1 MSERRAAAGVPE
13 GRRAVVTGG
22 GSGIGRAIRRALARE
37 GATPGGLVLLI
48 AVVGGGLV
56 SVGYLSSDVARS
68 DQLTVEQLAIQ
79 AEVAPLTLPFKILG
93 DTVTTNASIPG
104 TTAHPNVAVAVSDT
118 DVQATLAHA
127 TSVLKSVYAPNSA
140 ELPVWEDKITRAI
153 VAGRGGTSRM
163 IAAGISN
170 VAFQSVVINRSSAD
184 VRMTST
190 AYSSG
195 IDTMPNGHD
204 APFSPHNDMIADV
217 LLVNG
222 DQGWRVSSTKT
233 DFAPGSEP

>member
-1 MSERRAAAGVPE
+1 MSDRRAAAGVLE

-22 GSGIGRAIRRALARE
+22 GSAIGRAICRALARE
-37 GATPGGLVLLI
+37 GAAPRGFILLL

-56 SVGYLSSDVARS
+56 LVGYLGSDVARS
-68 DQLTVEQLAIQ
+68 DRHIVEQLAIQ

-93 DTVTTNASIPG
+93 NTVTTDASIPG
-104 TTAHPNVAVAVSDT
+104 TPARPNVAVAVSDA
-118 DVQATLAHA
+118 DVQGTLAHA
-127 TSVLKSVYAPNSA
+127 TSVLRSVYASSSA

-153 VAGRGGTSRM
+153 VAGRGGTSRI

-170 VAFQSVVINRSSAD
+170 VAFQSVVINSSIAG
-184 VRMTST
+184 VHMTFT

-195 IDTMPNGHD
+195 IDTMPNGHT
-204 APFSPHNDMIADV
+204 APFSPHNNMIADV
-217 LLVNG
+217 LLVKG

>member
-127 TSVLKSVYAPNSA
+127 TSVKSLQMNCRKFIRQEQP
-140 ELPVWEDKITRAI
+140 RC
-153 VAGRGGTSRM
+153 
-163 IAAGISN
+163 
-170 VAFQSVVINRSSAD
+170 
-184 VRMTST
+184 
-190 AYSSG
+190 
-195 IDTMPNGHD
+195 
-204 APFSPHNDMIADV
+204 
-217 LLVNG
+217 
-222 DQGWRVSSTKT
+222 
-233 DFAPGSEP
+233 